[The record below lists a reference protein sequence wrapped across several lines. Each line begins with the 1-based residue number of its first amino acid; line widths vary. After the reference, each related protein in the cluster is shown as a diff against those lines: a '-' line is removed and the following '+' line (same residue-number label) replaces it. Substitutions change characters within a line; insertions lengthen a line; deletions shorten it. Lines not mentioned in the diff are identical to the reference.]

1 TDTDYKRAPGAMIG
15 LAPGEKVNSVD
26 PGRPNAAFDPFV
38 MAILRQIGVALEI
51 PFELLVKHFTASYSA
66 ARAALL
72 EAWKFFVVQ
81 RKWLAD
87 NFCQPVYEA
96 WLTEAVLLGRVPA
109 PGFFDD
115 PLLRKAYLGAEWI
128 GPARGMIDESKEIKA
143 AQMRVDM
150 GVSNLDEETA
160 ALTGGDWERKHWQSV
175 KEHRMRSEAGLIGGN
190 TPAQDNDGEEDL
202 PAGQTGPL
210 PD

>member
-1 TDTDYKRAPGAMIG
+1 M
-15 LAPGEKVNSVD
+15 
-26 PGRPNAAFDPFV
+26 
-38 MAILRQIGVALEI
+38 
-51 PFELLVKHFTASYSA
+51 
-66 ARAALL
+66 
-72 EAWKFFVVQ
+72 VQ

-96 WLTEAVLLGRVPA
+96 WLTEAVLLGRVSA

-115 PLLRKAYLGAEWI
+115 PLIRKAYLGSEWI

-143 AQMRVDM
+143 AQMRVEM
-150 GVSNLDEETA
+150 GVSTLDEETA

-175 KEHRMRSEAGLIGGN
+175 KEHRMRSEAGLIGVGQPKQ
-190 TPAQDNDGEEDL
+190 TTDDGEDDL
-202 PAGQTGPL
+202 PAGQTGQL